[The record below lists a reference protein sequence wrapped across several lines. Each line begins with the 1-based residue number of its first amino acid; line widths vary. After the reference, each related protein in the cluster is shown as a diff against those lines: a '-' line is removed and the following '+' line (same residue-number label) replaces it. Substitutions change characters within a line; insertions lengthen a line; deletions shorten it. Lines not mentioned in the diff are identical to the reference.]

1 MEIIVSCSVCLK
13 FALPTRYSSP
23 LHCPN
28 SCTSTWLPKSAEL
41 SDDHSQSVCLVLPY
55 FVDIDWDRVS
65 STLRPFAGYCSC
77 ESPPEVRTFGG
88 LTAVFEAA
96 TSTVLCCAPFLC
108 RSLSLGCLAA
118 VLALDSITAI
128 RMRDTATLRAASV
141 FFAASEGNFGLKTNL
156 LHHSNCL
163 EEGLQAKTVSIR
175 KPFRSVFLPSLRFQ
189 NCCGL

>member
-1 MEIIVSCSVCLK
+1 L
-13 FALPTRYSSP
+13 ARP
-23 LHCPN
+23 L
-28 SCTSTWLPKSAEL
+28 
-41 SDDHSQSVCLVLPY
+41 
-55 FVDIDWDRVS
+55 
-65 STLRPFAGYCSC
+65 
-77 ESPPEVRTFGG
+77 PEV
-88 LTAVFEAA
+88 TAFFEAA
-96 TSTVLCCAPFLC
+96 TSTVPLLCPIPLQVPK
-108 RSLSLGCLAA
+108 SGCLAA

-163 EEGLQAKTVSIR
+163 EEGLQAETVSIR